1 MAPYFTAAGE
11 SLASSLGLGEGGQ
24 LEAYWLYR
32 HQGDAGD
39 RVQTLGVRLTT
50 TEGAWDVELEMAGQ
64 FGEWGDER
72 HRAVMVHSALGY
84 TSTAL
89 NASRFGFAYNF
100 GSGDSDPGDGTHQAF
115 DNQYPLNHAYYGYMD
130 FFALQNLHNVEATFN
145 TSVVGGFNARVAY
158 QGFWLVEEDTDAWYN
173 AGAGVL
179 RQATEDV
186 ASHVGSEIEIT
197 LQRSFWQGRLAL
209 AAGYGR
215 FLSGQYVRDTGPSN
229 DADFFYLQTRISR

>member
-1 MAPYFTAAGE
+1 MSHWHRAWAWAK
-11 SLASSLGLGEGGQ
+11 
-24 LEAYWLYR
+24 EANWKPTGFYR

-89 NASRFGFAYNF
+89 NASRFGFAYNL

-158 QGFWLVEEDTDAWYN
+158 QGFWLVEGDTDAWYN

-186 ASHVGSEIEIT
+186 APHVGSEIDIT